1 MRAAPFISMA
11 AMDLIEPLVRR
22 LAGWWIVSVVVVLGL
37 AAMAVPAAAQEAP
50 GRMGACWSGIESAG
64 FDDTAGLSSES
75 VAAIDCVAHYGI
87 TKGTSGTT
95 YSPGAEVTRR
105 QMALFLVRTLAA
117 LELDLPP
124 RPSVPFEDLAGIDAA
139 SRLAIAQ
146 LHALEVT
153 SGRAEGVFDPAGT
166 VTRGQMA
173 LFMHRLLRL
182 TEARLPDLSAGSVD
196 ELAHGLDDLVG
207 GSQGIRE
214 AVAAML
220 ALGVMDPASPTRFDL
235 RTKVTR
241 GDMALF
247 LARILELA
255 GARPV
260 RLEVSVGSEVVL
272 VGGSTEATV
281 RAVTPRGEPYPGL
294 LIDVFAAWGV
304 TFGGACGLD
313 EGSHVNGGDA
323 GTSRDCEIDRGD
335 PRTDSAGEVRVGLAH
350 SVQPAVGW
358 IYAWT
363 GVEGEEFGSNSV
375 RVQARVRIGWHPS
388 PDRVV
393 VTKPI
398 RARFGEDVIVRS
410 QLLGRNPGGKRLVLV
425 ARQEGGTARVQL
437 VGTTTGGGV
446 VSFRLFGLPG
456 PLGNRELP
464 VDEAVLVF
472 WDRNGNGVHDGPA
485 EPSAQIVLTWRRY

>member
-1 MRAAPFISMA
+1 
-11 AMDLIEPLVRR
+11 
-22 LAGWWIVSVVVVLGL
+22 
-37 AAMAVPAAAQEAP
+37 
-50 GRMGACWSGIESAG
+50 MGACWSGIESAG
-64 FDDTAGLSSES
+64 FDDTAGLSPES

-87 TKGTSGTT
+87 TRGTSAAT
-95 YSPGAEVTRR
+95 YSPRIEVTRW

-117 LELDLPP
+117 LELDLPE
-124 RPSVPFEDLAGIDAA
+124 RPSAPFEDLAGLDAQ

-153 SGRAEGVFDPAGT
+153 AGRAEGVFDPAST

-173 LFMHRLLRL
+173 LFMHRLLKL
-182 TEARLPDLSAGSVD
+182 TDARLPDLSAENVVD
-196 ELAHGLDDLVG
+196 LAGGLDDLVDA
-207 GSQGIRE
+207 SQSIRD

-220 ALGVMDPASPTRFDL
+220 ALGVIDPAAPTRFDPG
-235 RTKVTR
+235 TKVTR
-241 GDMALF
+241 EDMALY

-255 GARPV
+255 RARPV
-260 RLEVSVGSEVVL
+260 RLEVSVDSAVVL

-281 RAVTPRGEPYPGL
+281 RAVTPGGEPYPGL
-294 LIDVFAAWGV
+294 LIDVFAARGV
-304 TFGGACGLD
+304 TSGGACGLD

-335 PRTDSAGEVRVGLAH
+335 PRTDLAGEARVGLAH
-350 SVQPAVGW
+350 SPHPAVGW

-363 GVEGEEFGSNSV
+363 GVEGEKFGTNSA
-375 RVQARVRIGWHPS
+375 RVQARVRIGWHTS

-393 VTKPI
+393 VTKLG
-398 RARFGEDVIVRS
+398 RVRYGEDVTVRS
-410 QLLGRNPGGKRLVLV
+410 QLFGRNPGGRRMVLV
-425 ARQEGGTARVQL
+425 ARQEGGTDRVLL
-437 VGTTTGGGV
+437 VGTTTRGGV
-446 VSFRLFGLPG
+446 VLFRLFGLPG

-485 EPSAQIVLTWRRY
+485 EPSAQIVLTWRRH